1 MPRPSRSIG
10 VLARFLLR
18 WGIIMPPPILLVD
31 DEESILFATR
41 EYFTALGYRVD
52 CARELEEAKALLAR
66 TSYAV
71 AIVDLR
77 LTGSAGT
84 EGLALLDYIRQHYA
98 ATRVIILTAYGL
110 PETEQ
115 EARRRGAEAFLHKC
129 MSLPEVAH
137 VVAALLRSP
146 S

>member
-1 MPRPSRSIG
+1 MP
-10 VLARFLLR
+10 L
-18 WGIIMPPPILLVD
+18 PILLVD

-41 EYFTALGYRVD
+41 EYFTALGYRAD

-84 EGLALLDYIRQHYA
+84 EGLALLDYIRQHSS

-115 EARRRGAEAFLHKC
+115 EARRRGAEAFLRKC

-137 VVAALLRSP
+137 VVAALLRRRS
-146 S
+146 

>member
-1 MPRPSRSIG
+1 
-10 VLARFLLR
+10 
-18 WGIIMPPPILLVD
+18 MPPPILIVD
-31 DEESILFATR
+31 DEESILFAMQ
-41 EYFTALGYRVD
+41 EYFTALGYHVD
-52 CARELEEAKALLAR
+52 CARELDEAKGLLAR

-71 AIVDLR
+71 AIADLR
-77 LTGSAGT
+77 LTGSPGT
-84 EGLALLDYIRQHYA
+84 EGLALLDYIRHHHP

-115 EARRRGAEAFLHKC
+115 EARRRGAEAFLRKR

>member
-1 MPRPSRSIG
+1 M
-10 VLARFLLR
+10 
-18 WGIIMPPPILLVD
+18 
-31 DEESILFATR
+31 
-41 EYFTALGYRVD
+41 
-52 CARELEEAKALLAR
+52 
-66 TSYAV
+66 

-84 EGLALLDYIRQHYA
+84 EGLALLDYIRQHSS

-115 EARRRGAEAFLHKC
+115 EARRRGAEAFLRKC

-137 VVAALLRSP
+137 VVAALLRRRS
-146 S
+146 

>member
-1 MPRPSRSIG
+1 MLKRGTMSPT
-10 VLARFLLR
+10 
-18 WGIIMPPPILLVD
+18 ILIVD
-31 DEESILFATR
+31 DEESILFAIR
-41 EYFTALGYRVD
+41 EYFTALGYHVH
-52 CARELEEAKALLAR
+52 CARELDEAKAFLAR

-71 AIVDLR
+71 AIADLG
-77 LTGSAGT
+77 LTGSSGT
-84 EGLALLDYIRQHYA
+84 EGLILLDYIRHHHP

-115 EARRRGAEAFLHKC
+115 EARRRGAEAFLRKC
-129 MSLPEVAH
+129 MSLPEVAQ

>member
-1 MPRPSRSIG
+1 MPS
-10 VLARFLLR
+10 
-18 WGIIMPPPILLVD
+18 PILIVD
-31 DEESILFATR
+31 DEESILFAMQ
-41 EYFTALGYRVD
+41 EYFTALGYHVD
-52 CARELEEAKALLAR
+52 CARELDEAKGLLAH

-71 AIVDLR
+71 AIADLR
-77 LTGSAGT
+77 LTGSPGT
-84 EGLALLDYIRQHYA
+84 EGLTLLDYIRHHHA

-110 PETEQ
+110 PEIEQ
-115 EARRRGAEAFLHKC
+115 EARRRGAEAFLRKH